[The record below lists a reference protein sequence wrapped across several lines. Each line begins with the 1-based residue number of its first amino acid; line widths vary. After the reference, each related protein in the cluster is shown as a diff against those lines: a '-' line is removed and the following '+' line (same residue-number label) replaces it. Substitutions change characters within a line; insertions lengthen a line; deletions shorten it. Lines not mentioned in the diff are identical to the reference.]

1 MTNQNPM
8 TGLPRK
14 HISWSQISSLE
25 WSAEQYKR
33 TYIYNKRQDS
43 IYLTFGKAFH
53 EALQYRDKQV
63 PKYLQLIR
71 NQIPPT
77 ERSEIKMTAEI
88 DKIPILGYIDGMN
101 SNEIIEYKTGK
112 QEQMKSWKS
121 QLSLYALLH
130 FQNFGKLPKSVK
142 LYWAQTLLNENDQ
155 LIFSGDVREYDI
167 EIKIKD
173 ILEITRRI
181 LKAHQEIKR
190 LVEMERNMF
199 GKLPY
204 DK

>member
-14 HISWSQISSLE
+14 HISWSQISSLN
-25 WSAEQYKR
+25 WSAEQYKQ

-43 IYLTFGKAFH
+43 IFLTFGSEFH
-53 EALQYRDKQV
+53 NALEHRDKQV
-63 PKYLQLIR
+63 PEHFENIR
-71 NQIPPT
+71 TQIP
-77 ERSEIKMTAEI
+77 TAEQSEVKMEANI
-88 DKIPILGYIDGMN
+88 DGIPIIGIYDGYN
-101 SNEIIEYKTGK
+101 PAKREIVEYKTGK
-112 QEQMKSWKS
+112 KESMKSWHG
-121 QLSLYALLH
+121 QLSLYVLLH

-190 LVEMERNMF
+190 LVEII
-199 GKLPY
+199 
-204 DK
+204 